1 MIYLVVLKNPF
12 NIDLIKVLRET
23 EIRINKKIN
32 IKKNHTIN
40 SRQNEND
47 MQTKRKK
54 KSFFF
59 ILYYKNVNPWTF
71 IEHTNRLHNSR
82 VVSIEFF
89 DYAHRNAPIIV
100 IIILLLLLFL
110 VIYLWSLIIFG
121 CDAFAWFVISCIYN
135 FFFIF
140 FVVLFVITAVI

>member
-54 KSFFF
+54 NHFFSF
-59 ILYYKNVNPWTF
+59 
-71 IEHTNRLHNSR
+71 
-82 VVSIEFF
+82 
-89 DYAHRNAPIIV
+89 
-100 IIILLLLLFL
+100 
-110 VIYLWSLIIFG
+110 
-121 CDAFAWFVISCIYN
+121 CI
-135 FFFIF
+135 
-140 FVVLFVITAVI
+140 TKT